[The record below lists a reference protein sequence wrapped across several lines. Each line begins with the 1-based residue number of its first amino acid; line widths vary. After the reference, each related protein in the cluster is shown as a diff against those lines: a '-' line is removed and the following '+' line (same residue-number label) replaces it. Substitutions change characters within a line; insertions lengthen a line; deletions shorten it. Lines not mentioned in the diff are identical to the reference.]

1 MATAEDHF
9 RAHVLRN
16 TTQGVRE
23 TTVRHVLGRLEVHE
37 PNVALRV
44 QPNVFRLESS
54 INNLGNW
61 GKRAKRTKGERGWLR
76 LNGVY
81 IYISVRYCTR
91 LRIW

>member
-61 GKRAKRTKGERGWLR
+61 ENEQREQKEKEAGLG
-76 LNGVY
+76 
-81 IYISVRYCTR
+81 
-91 LRIW
+91 

>member
-23 TTVRHVLGRLEVHE
+23 TAVLHVLGRLEVHE

-61 GKRAKRTKGERGWLR
+61 GKEQREQKVKEAGLG
-76 LNGVY
+76 
-81 IYISVRYCTR
+81 
-91 LRIW
+91 

>member
-54 INNLGNW
+54 INNLGSW
-61 GKRAKRTKGERGWLR
+61 EKEQREQKVKEAGLG
-76 LNGVY
+76 
-81 IYISVRYCTR
+81 
-91 LRIW
+91 